1 MSAPPSL
8 KPPATAAFLAA
19 PRVTAPLRA
28 AVLGATAQ
36 PPRRL
41 RCSAAAG
48 TGAGDS
54 LQMSA
59 PLDWAARSVE
69 ALEQATDLDTFCMMA
84 LSPLDGRY
92 FRFVKDLM
100 PFFSEFGLIRYRVLV
115 EVKWLLKLSQIPE
128 VTEVPPFSEEAQLFL
143 DAVILDFSIDD
154 AKEVKQIEK
163 ITNHD
168 VKAVEYYLKQK
179 CSSNPEVAKVLEFF
193 HFGCTSEDINNL
205 SYALALKEAVNTVM
219 FPVMED
225 VLAAICTLAT
235 ENAHVPL
242 LSKTHGQP
250 ASPST
255 LGKEMANFASRLYDI
270 GRSFSEVKILGKFAG
285 AVGNYNADVVAYPE
299 IDWPKMTE
307 EFVRSLDLQF
317 NPYVTQIE
325 PHDYISKLFNL
336 FVQFNIVLTDF
347 DRDMWAYISEGYF
360 KQIPKAGEVGSST
373 MPHKINPINFEN
385 SEGNF
390 SVSNGLLH
398 TLSMKLPI
406 SRLQRDLTD
415 STVLRNLGVGLGHS
429 LLAYKATMQGIQKLQ
444 VNKVRL
450 DEDLDQT
457 WEVLGEAI
465 QTVMRRYG
473 ITKPYEKLKEFTR
486 GQAVTKESI
495 RRFIETLDL
504 PEDVRS
510 SLLEL
515 TPHSYIGEAEK
526 LAKNIVNVVD
536 LKSGFRIE

>member
-48 TGAGDS
+48 AGAGDS

-473 ITKPYEKLKEFTR
+473 ITEPYEKLKEFTR

>member
-19 PRVTAPLRA
+19 PRVAAAPRA
-28 AVLGATAQ
+28 AVPGATTQ

-48 TGAGDS
+48 AGAGDYVE
-54 LQMSA
+54 MSA

-92 FRFVKDLM
+92 FRSVKDLM

-128 VTEVPPFSEEAQLFL
+128 VKEVPPFSEEAQLFL
-143 DAVILDFSIDD
+143 DAVIRDFSIDD

-179 CSSNPEVAKVLEFF
+179 CRSNPEVEKVLEFF

-205 SYALALKEAVNTVM
+205 AYGLALKEAVNTVM
-219 FPVMED
+219 LPVMRD
-225 VLAAICTLAT
+225 VCIAIRTLAT

-242 LSKTHGQP
+242 LSRTHGQP
-250 ASPST
+250 ASPTT
-255 LGKEMANFASRLYDI
+255 LGKEMANFVARLYDI
-270 GRSFSEVKILGKFAG
+270 GKSFSDVKILGKFSG

-307 EFVRSLDLQF
+307 EFVRSLGLQF

-325 PHDYISKLFNL
+325 PHDYIAKLFNL

-429 LLAYKATMQGIQKLQ
+429 LLAYKATIQGIQKLQ
-444 VNKVRL
+444 VNRVRL

-457 WEVLGEAI
+457 WEVLAEAI

-473 ITKPYEKLKEFTR
+473 IPEPYEKLKEMTR

-495 RRFIETLDL
+495 RRFIESLDL

-515 TPHSYIGEAEK
+515 TPHTYIGEAEK
-526 LAKNIVNVVD
+526 LARDIVNVVD
-536 LKSGFRIE
+536 LESGFKIE

>member
-1 MSAPPSL
+1 M
-8 KPPATAAFLAA
+8 
-19 PRVTAPLRA
+19 
-28 AVLGATAQ
+28 
-36 PPRRL
+36 
-41 RCSAAAG
+41 
-48 TGAGDS
+48 
-54 LQMSA
+54 
-59 PLDWAARSVE
+59 E

-92 FRFVKDLM
+92 FRSVKDLM

-128 VTEVPPFSEEAQLFL
+128 VKEVPPFSEEAQLFL
-143 DAVILDFSIDD
+143 DAVIRDFSIDD

-179 CSSNPEVAKVLEFF
+179 CRSNPEVEKVLEFF

-205 SYALALKEAVNTVM
+205 AYGLALKEAVNTVM
-219 FPVMED
+219 LPVMRD
-225 VLAAICTLAT
+225 VCIAIRTLAT

-242 LSKTHGQP
+242 LSRTHGQP
-250 ASPST
+250 ASPTT
-255 LGKEMANFASRLYDI
+255 LGKEMANFVARLYDI
-270 GRSFSEVKILGKFAG
+270 GKSFSDVKILGKFSG

-307 EFVRSLDLQF
+307 EFVRSLGLQF

-325 PHDYISKLFNL
+325 PHDYIAKLFNL

-429 LLAYKATMQGIQKLQ
+429 LLAYKATIQGIQKLQ
-444 VNKVRL
+444 VNRVRL

-457 WEVLGEAI
+457 WEVLAEAI

-473 ITKPYEKLKEFTR
+473 IPEPYEKLKEMTR

-495 RRFIETLDL
+495 RRFIESLDL

-515 TPHSYIGEAEK
+515 TPHTYIGEAEK
-526 LAKNIVNVVD
+526 LARDIVNVVD
-536 LKSGFRIE
+536 LESGFKIE

>member
-19 PRVTAPLRA
+19 PRVAAAPRA
-28 AVLGATAQ
+28 AVPGATTQ

-48 TGAGDS
+48 AGAGDYVE
-54 LQMSA
+54 MSA

-92 FRFVKDLM
+92 FRSVKDLM

-128 VTEVPPFSEEAQLFL
+128 VKEVPPFSEEAQLFL
-143 DAVILDFSIDD
+143 DAVIHDFSIDD

-179 CSSNPEVAKVLEFF
+179 CRSNPEVEKVLEFF

-205 SYALALKEAVNTVM
+205 SYGLALKEAVNTVM
-219 FPVMED
+219 LPVMRD
-225 VLAAICTLAT
+225 VCIAIRTLAT

-242 LSKTHGQP
+242 LSRTHGQP
-250 ASPST
+250 ASPTT
-255 LGKEMANFASRLYDI
+255 LGKEMANFVARLYDI
-270 GRSFSEVKILGKFAG
+270 GKSFSDVKILGKFSG

-307 EFVRSLDLQF
+307 EFVRSLGLQF

-325 PHDYISKLFNL
+325 PHDYIAKLFNL

-429 LLAYKATMQGIQKLQ
+429 LLAYKATIQGIQKLQ
-444 VNKVRL
+444 VNRVRL

-457 WEVLGEAI
+457 WEVLAEAI

-473 ITKPYEKLKEFTR
+473 IPEPYEKLKEMTR

-495 RRFIETLDL
+495 RRFIESLDL

-515 TPHSYIGEAEK
+515 TPHTYIGEAEK
-526 LAKNIVNVVD
+526 LARDIVNVVD
-536 LKSGFRIE
+536 LESGFKIE

>member
-19 PRVTAPLRA
+19 PRVAAAPRA
-28 AVLGATAQ
+28 AVPAATAQ

-48 TGAGDS
+48 AGAGDYVE
-54 LQMSA
+54 MSA

-143 DAVILDFSIDD
+143 DAVIRDFSIDD

-179 CSSNPEVAKVLEFF
+179 CRSNPEVEKVLEFF

-205 SYALALKEAVNTVM
+205 AYGLALKEAVNTVM
-219 FPVMED
+219 LPVMRD
-225 VLAAICTLAT
+225 VCIAIRTLAT

-242 LSKTHGQP
+242 LSRTHGQP
-250 ASPST
+250 ASPTT
-255 LGKEMANFASRLYDI
+255 LGKEMANFVARLYDI
-270 GRSFSEVKILGKFAG
+270 GKSFSDVKILGKFSG

-307 EFVRSLDLQF
+307 EFVRSLGLQF

-325 PHDYISKLFNL
+325 PHDYIAKLFNL

-429 LLAYKATMQGIQKLQ
+429 LLAYKATIQGIQKLQ
-444 VNKVRL
+444 VNRVRL

-457 WEVLGEAI
+457 WEVLAEAI

-473 ITKPYEKLKEFTR
+473 IPEPYEKLKEMTR

-495 RRFIETLDL
+495 RRFIESLDL

-515 TPHSYIGEAEK
+515 TPHTYIGEAEK
-526 LAKNIVNVVD
+526 LARDIVNVVD
-536 LKSGFRIE
+536 LESGFKIE